1 MKLINESP
9 LLARFGKGFLEVVET
24 RLSGEL
30 QELGLTSLE
39 QIVVTKFEAEAY
51 ARTVHRYGDRLDGW
65 DFQRDSARLRSA
77 YRGVFAALGTDG
89 LI

>member
-9 LLARFGKGFLEVVET
+9 LLARFGEGFLEVVET

-39 QIVVTKFEAEAY
+39 QIVVTEFEAEAY
-51 ARTVHRYGDRLDGW
+51 ARRCTGTETGW
-65 DFQRDSARLRSA
+65 TAGISKGTAR
-77 YRGVFAALGTDG
+77 G
-89 LI
+89 